1 MPAYRC
7 PRCGLTAEIDLTKRL
22 KSVRVPYDRER
33 PGFPRHGDCELAKS
47 IDEIDRTKLVEV
59 R

>member
-22 KSVRVPYDRER
+22 KSVQVPYDRER

-47 IDEIDRTKLVEV
+47 LDRMDLKKLVEV

>member
-1 MPAYRC
+1 LAAYRC
-7 PRCGLTAEIDLTKRL
+7 PKCGLTAEIDLAKRV
-22 KSVRVPYDRER
+22 KRVVVPYDRER

-47 IDEIDRTKLVEV
+47 LDQMDLKKLEEV